1 MPLHTFTP
9 LIPSHA
15 LSHAGGPEIWLKLDA
30 LQPCGSFKL
39 RGIGHACETLARQGK
54 KRFVASSGGNAGIA
68 VAYAGRQLS
77 IPVTVV
83 VPQTTTEHARALIR
97 AQGAELVVHGA
108 VWDEANALAQSLLGT
123 EDAFVHPFDDPLLWA
138 GHSTLVDELAAAD
151 FKPDAVVLAVGG
163 GGLLAGV
170 VQGLERHGWTDV
182 PVIAA
187 ETAGADS
194 LAQSLAQ
201 GRRVLLDRITSVA
214 TSLGARQV
222 CQRAFDLAQVHPVR
236 SAVVTD
242 AQALDACL
250 CFIDDHRLHVEPAC
264 GAALALAYAGAPA
277 LQGFKRV
284 LVVACGG
291 TTNTLEQLQTWHAAA
306 LTGQA

>member
-97 AQGAELVVHGA
+97 AQGAELIVHGA
-108 VWDEANALAQSLLGT
+108 VWDEANALAQSLLGA

-201 GRRVLLDRITSVA
+201 GRRVLL
-214 TSLGARQV
+214 GPHH
-222 CQRAFDLAQVHPVR
+222 QRCHLAGRAPGLPAGLR
-236 SAVVTD
+236 S
-242 AQALDACL
+242 
-250 CFIDDHRLHVEPAC
+250 
-264 GAALALAYAGAPA
+264 GAGAPRAQRRGDGCAGAGRLPA
-277 LQGFKRV
+277 L
-284 LVVACGG
+284 
-291 TTNTLEQLQTWHAAA
+291 H
-306 LTGQA
+306 